1 MKLHTWLEKNART
14 ATWLADKTGLSV
26 SHVSRLI
33 ERKGVAEKSPS
44 METCVKISDATGGEV
59 TANDFMDAKPRKK
72 ATAPNRTCAAA

>member
-1 MKLHTWLEKNART
+1 MKLHLWLEKNDRT

-44 METCVKISDATGGEV
+44 METCLKISEATGGEV
-59 TANDFMDAKPRKK
+59 TADDFMSSAKTR
-72 ATAPNRTCAAA
+72 RTELRGAA